1 MKAKIFGIGISKT
14 GTTSLHAALEILG
27 YRSVHFPVTM
37 SEIDSHDAAS
47 DISVACRFA
56 ELDKLY
62 PGSKFILTVR
72 DLNQWLDSCDRH
84 FSQRSSRDKL
94 SPKSRDFIVSCIRKV
109 YGTAIYDPVLFKEAY
124 QKHIQHVQDY
134 FAKRPQDLLNL
145 NIAGG
150 EGWERLCPFVRQPVL
165 KLPFPYKN
173 KNCESLDMIR
183 QEISSKLDK
192 DSDSCLL

>member
-1 MKAKIFGIGISKT
+1 M
-14 GTTSLHAALEILG
+14 
-27 YRSVHFPVTM
+27 
-37 SEIDSHDAAS
+37 
-47 DISVACRFA
+47 
-56 ELDKLY
+56 
-62 PGSKFILTVR
+62 
-72 DLNQWLDSCDRH
+72 
-84 FSQRSSRDKL
+84 
-94 SPKSRDFIVSCIRKV
+94 
-109 YGTAIYDPVLFKEAY
+109 LFKEAY